1 MKLPGLIGKKV
12 GMTSVFSVEGK
23 SIPCTVIE
31 LSLIHIFPEKYLLS
45 GKCEKYLLILPGEEE
60 ADESLEQ
67 ERTAGKLEQLHDS
80 LLLGITQWVE

>member
-1 MKLPGLIGKKV
+1 MKELPL
-12 GMTSVFSVEGK
+12 
-23 SIPCTVIE
+23 
-31 LSLIHIFPEKYLLS
+31 PEKYLLS